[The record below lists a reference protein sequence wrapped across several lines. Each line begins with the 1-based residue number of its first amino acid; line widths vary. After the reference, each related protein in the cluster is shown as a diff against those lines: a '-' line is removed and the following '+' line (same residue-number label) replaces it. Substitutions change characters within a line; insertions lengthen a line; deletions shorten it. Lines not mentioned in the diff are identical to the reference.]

1 MRNKRASERFF
12 LVLAALTA
20 ASVAW
25 ADEPHMWLER
35 MNTALTTRNYDGV
48 FSHWQGSKVETLRI
62 IHRVKDGEVTE
73 RLLSLDG
80 SGREFIRKGNE
91 LACYLPDK
99 RTVLVETRPEQGLL
113 LGGLPT
119 FDGSQS
125 DVYEITALKKMRHM
139 GREARLI
146 AVTAK
151 DQFRYGYRLWIDES
165 TAMPLRTQLC
175 DSRGRVIE
183 QVVFAS
189 LTLPS
194 HIPDSAFK
202 PDISTEGFQFLRN
215 DGAPA
220 LANNASAPVMWSA
233 LKLPPGFRMSARGAQ
248 MMPGATDPVAHL
260 VFTDGIASVSV
271 FVESRQRSSV
281 ERPPNSST
289 ARVGSAS
296 AFSTMVDGHQVTAVG
311 EVPPETVQ
319 FIARSVKAQSQ
330 DTSTTTTQGLGLQP
344 SGGSTLSV
352 PGSST
357 QRPAAISTPAPT
369 GPMQGPGPPRR

>member
-1 MRNKRASERFF
+1 MRNKRNSERLLW
-12 LVLAALTA
+12 LVVALATA
-20 ASVAW
+20 SIAW
-25 ADEPHMWLER
+25 AEEPHEWLER
-35 MNTALTTRNYDGV
+35 MNHALTTRNYDGV
-48 FSHWQGSKVETLRI
+48 FSHWQGGKVETLRI

-80 SGREFIRKGNE
+80 SGREFIRTGTE

-99 RTVLVETRPEQGLL
+99 RTVLVEKRPDQGLL

-119 FDGSQS
+119 FNGSAT
-125 DVYEITALKKMRHM
+125 DVYEITALKQTRHM
-139 GREARLI
+139 GRNARLI
-146 AVTAK
+146 AVSPK
-151 DQFRYGYRLWIDES
+151 DEYRYGYRLWIDES

-202 PDISTEGFQFLRN
+202 PDISTEGFQWLRN
-215 DGAPA
+215 NGAEPGSPQSSGSAPA
-220 LANNASAPVMWSA
+220 LWSA
-233 LKLPPGFRMSARGAQ
+233 LKLPPGFRMTARGAQ
-248 MMPGATDPVAHL
+248 MMPGSTDPVAHL

-271 FVESRQRSSV
+271 FVESRQKNM
-281 ERPPNSST
+281 ERPVSGT

-296 AFSTMVDGHQVTAVG
+296 AFSTVVDGHQVTAVG

-319 FIARSVKAQSQ
+319 FIAKSVKADAR
-330 DTSTTTTQGLGLQP
+330 DTPRERPASASGLSIQP
-344 SGGSTLSV
+344 GGQTN
-352 PGSST
+352 
-357 QRPAAISTPAPT
+357 QRPSTIGAP
-369 GPMQGPGPPRR
+369 PVPRR